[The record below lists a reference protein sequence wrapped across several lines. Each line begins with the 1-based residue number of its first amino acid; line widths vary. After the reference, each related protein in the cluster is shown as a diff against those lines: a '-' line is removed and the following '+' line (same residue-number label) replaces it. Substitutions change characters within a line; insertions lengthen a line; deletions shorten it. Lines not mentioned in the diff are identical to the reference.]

1 MVKSNV
7 KKDVAAVCGS
17 IAEGKTK
24 IMQLEVFPE
33 RLLNFETAQ
42 GLIDALN
49 EIDGIA
55 RIVVHGPRL
64 PPEDPDNLLGGKF
77 GIREARRLNIKGEMV
92 ELTVQVGRI
101 WIEVEDVGA
110 VEKIRKACEKALPC
124 SFELYEGQYFRRKKT
139 VTDYARMGSNADE
152 LKLGM
157 FDPKDKRAR
166 CGCEGTNKSYE
177 NEQA

>member
-1 MVKSNV
+1 MVKTNV
-7 KKDVAAVCGS
+7 KRDKAALCGS
-17 IAEGKTK
+17 MAEGTTK

-55 RIVVHGPRL
+55 RMVVHGPRL
-64 PPEDPDNLLGGKF
+64 PPEDPDNLLNGKF
-77 GIREARRLNIKGEMV
+77 GIREGRFLNIKGEMV
-92 ELTVQVGRI
+92 ELSVQVGRI
-101 WIEVEDVGA
+101 WIEVEDAEA
-110 VEKIRKACEKALPC
+110 VEKIGKACEKTLPF

-139 VTDYARMGSNADE
+139 VTDYAKMGSNADE

-166 CGCEGTNKSYE
+166 CCGEGTNMSHE